1 MKGKETDV
9 LKYTFYRLLQLVPVW
24 LLLSMFVFAIVHA
37 LPGDAIDALVPA
49 DAASNPAT
57 RAALEKEL
65 GLDKP
70 IYVQYVKWLEKIV
83 VHGDFGRSITTRRT
97 ISVEIFKRLP
107 ATIFL
112 AVTAVVISLLIAIPL
127 GTIAAV
133 KRRTSVDYAATATA
147 LLGVSVPEFWLAI
160 MCVLVFSLYL
170 GWLPASEYRSPFDHF
185 GLSLTHLVLPAGSLG
200 VRLAAITTRLT
211 RSSMLDEIH
220 KEYVDTARSLGL
232 SDRRVIYK
240 YTLRNALIPTVTVAG
255 LQFARLLGGTVVVES
270 IFSWPGVGLVLY
282 EAIMGRD
289 YPMIQAA
296 ILILA
301 TTFVLM
307 NLLVDLIYRL
317 LNPRIRLG

>member
-1 MKGKETDV
+1 V
-9 LKYTFYRLLQLVPVW
+9 LKYTFYRVLQLIPVW
-24 LLLSMFVFAIVHA
+24 ILLSIVVFAIVHA

-70 IYVQYVKWLEKIV
+70 IYVQYLRWLERIV
-83 VHGDFGRSITTRRT
+83 LHGDFGRSITTRRT

-107 ATIFL
+107 ATIYL
-112 AVTAVVISLLIAIPL
+112 AVTAVLVSLVIAIPL

-133 KRRTSVDYAATATA
+133 KRRTPVDYTATATA

-160 MCVLVFSLYL
+160 MCVLFFSLYL

-211 RSSMLDEIH
+211 RSSMLDEIR

-232 SDRRVIYK
+232 PERRVIYK

-282 EAIMGRD
+282 EAIVGRD

>member
-1 MKGKETDV
+1 M
-9 LKYTFYRLLQLVPVW
+9 LKYTFYRVLQLIPVW
-24 LLLSMFVFAIVHA
+24 ILLSIVVFAIVHA
-37 LPGDAIDALVPA
+37 LPGDAIDALVPP

-70 IYVQYVKWLEKIV
+70 IYIQYLRWLERIV
-83 VHGDFGRSITTRRT
+83 LHGDFGNSITTRRT

-107 ATIFL
+107 ATIYL
-112 AVTAVVISLLIAIPL
+112 AVTAVLVSLVIAIPL

-133 KRRTSVDYAATATA
+133 KRRTAVDYTATATA

-160 MCVLVFSLYL
+160 MCVLFFSLYL
-170 GWLPASEYRSPFDHF
+170 GWLPASEYRSPFDNF
-185 GLSLTHLVLPAGSLG
+185 GLSLVYLVLPAGSLG

-211 RSSMLDEIH
+211 RSSMLDEVH

-232 SDRRVIYK
+232 PERRVIYK

-282 EAIMGRD
+282 EAILGRD

-301 TTFVLM
+301 TAFVLM